1 MQGIGERMRRLR
13 LERSWGITELAKAS
27 ELRKTQISEYE
38 SGRYRPTGDALIQLA
53 DALEVTL
60 DYLMRGEES
69 PHPRR
74 GPEPVAVLLRC

>member
-13 LERSWGITELAKAS
+13 LERGWQIKDLAKAS
-27 ELRKTQISEYE
+27 GLDRAQVSKYE
-38 SGRYRPTGDALIQLA
+38 IGRYRPTGDALIQLA